1 MNGSA
6 NSLQSRRYFGERV
19 LSNFMTQ
26 IVAAI
31 LILTAAEGWGEKQ
44 IKRGMGVGE
53 WRFRPAPPPHPPTV
67 HSNCKSNM
75 DGRINDREL
84 ITLALTNKTP
94 ALQATLQMKWLTLN
108 WMAHYWMANDSPRI
122 ECCAESDEPG
132 V

>member
-6 NSLQSRRYFGERV
+6 NSLQSRRNFGERV

-44 IKRGMGVGE
+44 IKRGIGVGE
-53 WRFRPAPPPHPPTV
+53 WRFRPAPPPPTPTV
-67 HSNCKSNM
+67 HSYCKSNM
-75 DGRINDREL
+75 NGRINDREL

-94 ALQATLQMKWLTLN
+94 ALQATLQMKWLT
-108 WMAHYWMANDSPRI
+108 Y
-122 ECCAESDEPG
+122 
-132 V
+132 VK